1 MNNNIN
7 NYINEREFIENT
19 NEDAIIKKLDE
30 LSLVSIIKY
39 KKNLSLNFIIKYI
52 LNDKYYGLSEEY
64 DIDILMILKY
74 QPHLTYKQIKYAIT
88 KKY

>member
-1 MNNNIN
+1 MINNID
-7 NYINEREFIENT
+7 NYINEREIIENT

-39 KKNLSLNFIIKYI
+39 KKNLSLNFIVKYI

-74 QPHLTYKQIKYAIT
+74 QSHLTYRQIKYAIT
-88 KKY
+88 KKD